1 MTEQHLTND
10 QKSPTLRK
18 LVYDLLFNKENP
30 DGFHQLFER
39 AIVFVIIV
47 NLAALLAETIPI
59 LYESRERQFH
69 LFDVVSVVIFTIE
82 YLLRLYVAPEDPAF
96 QSGRYPRLKFAKSP
110 FAIIDLIAILPFYL
124 SAFFNLDLRALRALR
139 LLRLFKLLR
148 AFYPALIAIRPC
160 AKRST
165 QS

>member
-59 LYESRERQFH
+59 LYESREKQFH
-69 LFDVVSVVIFTIE
+69 LFD
-82 YLLRLYVAPEDPAF
+82 
-96 QSGRYPRLKFAKSP
+96 
-110 FAIIDLIAILPFYL
+110 
-124 SAFFNLDLRALRALR
+124 
-139 LLRLFKLLR
+139 
-148 AFYPALIAIRPC
+148 
-160 AKRST
+160 
-165 QS
+165 